1 MDSMSYIVKYKKMV
15 ILYFW
20 MKEVLI
26 SMLISG
32 DKVLVNILR
41 EALVDFICWKHD
53 INYFDFFC
61 DSIFQDYELII
72 HIMSSINV
80 LSKLF

>member
-1 MDSMSYIVKYKKMV
+1 
-15 ILYFW
+15 

-53 INYFDFFC
+53 IYYFDFLWFYI
-61 DSIFQDYELII
+61 SGLWTY
-72 HIMSSINV
+72 NTYNA
-80 LSKLF
+80 KY

>member
-1 MDSMSYIVKYKKMV
+1 MDSMSYIVKYKKNGYP
-15 ILYFW
+15 IFLD
-20 MKEVLI
+20 EVLI

-41 EALVDFICWKHD
+41 EALVDFICWKRD

-72 HIMSSINV
+72 HIMPSINV

>member
-1 MDSMSYIVKYKKMV
+1 MDSMSYIVKYKKNGYG
-15 ILYFW
+15 LYFW

-41 EALVDFICWKHD
+41 EALVDFIC
-53 INYFDFFC
+53 
-61 DSIFQDYELII
+61 
-72 HIMSSINV
+72 
-80 LSKLF
+80 